1 LEPSSVLLIS
11 EDPDFSGAV
20 PARWQAETR
29 IPAFTLMTG
38 DLCQSFDPEIFDLA
52 IVGELRPEVL
62 ARVLSSLDRSGKPTI
77 LFADSELRTSDVPA
91 HAIVIRNQPGWL
103 DTLVL
108 VASQILQRCEAV
120 EHAGVLQEVHAS
132 AEREATLGRYML
144 EMRHSVNNALTS
156 LMGNAELLL
165 LDGGCLSP
173 DARLQVETIRN
184 MSLRIHETMQRFSSL
199 EKELNSV
206 AKLTRLK
213 ARAADPTF
221 A

>member
-1 LEPSSVLLIS
+1 
-11 EDPDFSGAV
+11 
-20 PARWQAETR
+20 
-29 IPAFTLMTG
+29 MTG

>member
-1 LEPSSVLLIS
+1 LEPSTVLLIS
-11 EDPDFSGAV
+11 EDPEFSGSV
-20 PARWQAETR
+20 PARWQAEER
-29 IPAFTLMTG
+29 IPAFTSMTG

-52 IVGELRPEVL
+52 IVSELRPEVL
-62 ARVLSSLDRSGKPTI
+62 ARVLRLLEPAGKPTI
-77 LFADSELRTSDVPA
+77 LLASLGLNTSQIPA
-91 HAIVIRNQPGWL
+91 HAIVIREQPGWL

-120 EHAGVLQEVHAS
+120 QHAGVLREVHAS

-144 EMRHSVNNALTS
+144 EMRHGVNNALTS

-165 LDGGCLSP
+165 LDGKCLTP

-184 MSLRIHETMQRFSSL
+184 MSLRIHEAMQRFSSL
-199 EKELNSV
+199 EKELNAM
-206 AKLTRLK
+206 AKFTRIK
-213 ARAADPTF
+213 SRAADPTF

>member
-11 EDPDFSGAV
+11 EDPEFSGAV
-20 PARWQAETR
+20 PARWQAESS

-52 IVGELRPEVL
+52 IVGELRSNVL
-62 ARVLSSLDRSGKPTI
+62 SRVLSALDRSGKPTI
-77 LFADSELRTSDVPA
+77 LFASSDLDTSEIPA
-91 HAIVIRNQPGWL
+91 HAIVIRNLPGWL

-144 EMRHSVNNALTS
+144 EMRHGVNNALTS

-165 LDGGCLSP
+165 LDGKCLTP

-206 AKLTRLK
+206 AKLTRMK
-213 ARAADPTF
+213 ARASDPTF